1 MTAGPATSFRDLA
14 NLGWPIKQIF
24 DRANAQRGGTMRSMS
39 DLAIN
44 DGFAAKW
51 GWYCYNIVKGGLR
64 QANSPPSNISSTE
77 TVWSYDNSKNFQ
89 PHTEEWSESWT
100 ETTTVT
106 ASVTS
111 RASISLNYSIT
122 IFNVA
127 SSGLSIEISTESTK
141 SETKESV
148 HQLSV
153 TWPIE
158 VGPGEILSINR
169 TITRTTGTSVYEQ
182 DYGVSDI
189 ADANLCQVERSLLL
203 VHGCELAPRQ
213 PNWYFEA
220 TGIYAVYLVQVHNCS
235 HSPWAG
241 TDECRAAEA
250 YRDFH
255 PHLRQGRDR
264 QVHDGSSG
272 RIRCA
277 RGQRVR
283 SNVTWR
289 RCASCTF

>member
-182 DYGVSDI
+182 DYGVSGKIGTDGKKWRDHYYWYM
-189 ADANLCQVERSLLL
+189 DANWLLDN
-203 VHGCELAPRQ
+203 P
-213 PNWYFEA
+213 
-220 TGIYAVYLVQVHNCS
+220 TGTLK
-235 HSPWAG
+235 
-241 TDECRAAEA
+241 
-250 YRDFH
+250 
-255 PHLRQGRDR
+255 LQGYM
-264 QVHDGSSG
+264 QSTSFKYTIV
-272 RIRCA
+272 RIRP
-277 RGQRVR
+277 GQEPMSVELPKPIEISTRTSDKEEIVKYMMAAPDE
-283 SNVTWR
+283 SDAHEDNE
-289 RCASCTF
+289 